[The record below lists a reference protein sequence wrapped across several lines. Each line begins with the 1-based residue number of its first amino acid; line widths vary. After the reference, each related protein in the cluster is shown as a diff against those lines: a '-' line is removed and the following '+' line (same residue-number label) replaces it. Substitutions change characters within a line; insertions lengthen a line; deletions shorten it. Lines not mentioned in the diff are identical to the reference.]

1 MHTIM
6 SESELVE
13 AQREYEAQCDDAID
27 RLDGL
32 SETDLRAMLVHMIR
46 SGGVARQV
54 VDIAERECRVGRYR
68 GTRSNYELGYMAFH
82 APGSIVPPDPRWE
95 GHLTMSCSGCGWVE
109 RSNRWI
115 ACPRCGCETSR

>member
-13 AQREYEAQCDDAID
+13 ARREYEAQCDDAID

-82 APGSIVPPDPRWE
+82 APGSIVPTDPRWE
-95 GHLTMSCSGCGWVE
+95 GH
-109 RSNRWI
+109 
-115 ACPRCGCETSR
+115 